1 MSIRDL
7 LASSGSGGIIV
18 DTQTFT
24 ASGTW
29 TKPAGALPS
38 DIVII
43 DLWGGGGPGA
53 VRGDSSLSTG
63 AGGGGGAHNRQTM
76 RVRDLN
82 ATETVTVGTGGAAA
96 TATNSSGATGSG
108 GGYSE
113 FKGHRAYGGGAGG
126 TGTSVGGTGGGI
138 FSAGINATNNARG
151 GEPLVL
157 GAIDTSRAVTVS
169 SATLR
174 WYPGE
179 WGGGNADA
187 SMVEPN
193 YQTIPIHG
201 GAGAVNTWNLSLRGS
216 VWGGAAGGAYDGST
230 AGTQTGGTSQF
241 GGNGGSVAIPAS
253 TTSNVNG
260 GNGSPRGGGG
270 SGAKWGSTG
279 TVTSG
284 AGGRGEVV
292 ITIIRG
298 G

>member
-1 MSIRDL
+1 MTLRQT
-7 LASSGSGGIIV
+7 LASGGSFIV
-18 DTQTFT
+18 DQQTFT

-29 TKPAGALPS
+29 TKPASALPS
-38 DIVII
+38 DIVIV
-43 DLWGGGGPGA
+43 DLWGGGGAGA
-53 VRGDSSLSTG
+53 VRGSADTATG
-63 AGGGGGAHNRQTM
+63 AGGGGGAHNRQIM
-76 RVRDLN
+76 RVGDLN

-126 TGTSVGGTGGGI
+126 TGTAVGGTGGGI
-138 FSAGINATNNARG
+138 FSAGIGTTGSARG
-151 GEPLVL
+151 GEPQLL
-157 GAIDTSRAVTVS
+157 GPRDTNVQVTIS

-179 WGGGNADA
+179 WGGGNADISA
-187 SMVEPN
+187 VEPN
-193 YQTIPIHG
+193 YQAIPIHG
-201 GAGAVNTWNLSLRGS
+201 GAGAVNTSNISLRGS
-216 VWGGAAGGAYDGST
+216 VWGGAAGGAYDSAS

-253 TTSNVNG
+253 NTSNVNG
-260 GNGSPRGGGG
+260 GAGSPRGGGG

>member
-1 MSIRDL
+1 MSNLSDL
-7 LASSGSGGIIV
+7 FPSSGGIVV
-18 DTQTFT
+18 DKQTFT

-29 TKPAGALPS
+29 TKPASALPS
-38 DIVII
+38 DIVIV
-43 DLWGGGGPGA
+43 DLWGGGGAGG
-53 VRGDSSLSTG
+53 VRGSADLATG
-63 AGGGGGAHNRQTM
+63 GGGGGGAHNRQTM
-76 RVRDLN
+76 RVGDLN

-96 TATNSSGATGSG
+96 TATNSSGATGGG

-113 FKGHRAYGGGAGG
+113 FKGHRAYGGGGG
-126 TGTSVGGTGGGI
+126 NAAVGGTGGGI
-138 FSAGINATNNARG
+138 FSAGISATSGARG
-151 GEPLVL
+151 GEPQLL
-157 GAIDTSRAVTVS
+157 GATDTVRTITIS
-169 SATLR
+169 SATMR
-174 WYPGE
+174 WHPGE
-179 WGGGNADA
+179 WGGGHADN
-187 SMVEPN
+187 SNLEPN
-193 YQTIPIHG
+193 YQAIPIHG
-201 GAGAVNTWNLSLRGS
+201 GAGAANTSNTSLRGS
-216 VWGGAAGGAYDGST
+216 AWGGAAGGAYDSAT

-253 TTSNVNG
+253 AASNVNG